1 MSDKKGLCSWFA
13 FYFLYKFLQSC
24 LDFLNSSSTVCKV
37 GRTTYLPD
45 CVDPNLSIGIR
56 PKAFIWNYC
65 VHMQNNFLHVALLS
79 KAVVGQGGVSESNFA
94 KSAFVV
100 LPIYFKNMIE
110 STSNLRFSQ

>member
-65 VHMQNNFLHVALLS
+65 AHMQNNFLHVALLS
-79 KAVVGQGGVSESNFA
+79 KAVVGPGGVSESNFA

-100 LPIYFKNMIE
+100 LPIYFKNI
-110 STSNLRFSQ
+110 